1 MGSLFS
7 LLLPLSLK
15 MPQKILKSGKV
26 VIVLQGRF
34 AGRKGVVVETYDNG
48 TDKKKY
54 GHALVVGIDRYPLA
68 VNRAMGR
75 REIAKRSRLK
85 PFVKAVNYK
94 HLMPT
99 RYSLD
104 VKFNDSIGEDALK
117 VGAIEK
123 GKRSQVRKAV
133 KSKLEERYVAG
144 KNKWFFTKLRF

>member
-1 MGSLFS
+1 
-7 LLLPLSLK
+7 

-26 VIVLQGRF
+26 VIVLQGRY
-34 AGRKGVVVETYDNG
+34 AGRKGVVVETYDHG

-54 GHALVVGIDRYPLA
+54 GHALVVGVDRYPLA
-68 VNRAMGR
+68 VSRAMGR
-75 REIAKRSRLK
+75 RKIAKRSRVK

-104 VKFNDSIGEDALK
+104 VKLNDVLGEDTIK

-123 GKRSQVRKAV
+123 GKRSAVRKAI
-133 KSKLEERYVAG
+133 KGRLEERYVAG